1 MILRPA
7 SDEKHNLDEAV
18 NAAMII
24 VTLNWGALPVEQYL
38 LVSRTSFS
46 RKLSNAVASKNGTQS
61 PLSRLM
67 SSGRNSFVPSFR
79 RMSSDPN

>member
-1 MILRPA
+1 MCLAAQPANQQIRGRPLSLTPRPA
-7 SDEKHNLDEAV
+7 SDKKQHLNEAV

-46 RKLSNAVASKNGTQS
+46 RKTFQ
-61 PLSRLM
+61 
-67 SSGRNSFVPSFR
+67 R
-79 RMSSDPN
+79 RR